1 MQQEHAFFWDENKQQ
16 PSADALPGEAPQ
28 ADAVRRDIALWL
40 GRMMLTLGM
49 PMGVSGYRYLLL
61 AILLAADAPDYL
73 RHMTRLLYPAVAE
86 RFGTTACAVER
97 AIRHAIEVCWQR
109 GRIED
114 FNATVGFRMVSQQ
127 ERPGNRELIA
137 LFAACVRSRRID

>member
-1 MQQEHAFFWDENKQQ
+1 MAGAHD
-16 PSADALPGEAPQ
+16 ADAGDADGRQRIPVSPACHSAGRGCAGLPAPHDEA
-28 ADAVRRDIALWL
+28 AVSRR
-40 GRMMLTLGM
+40 G
-49 PMGVSGYRYLLL
+49 
-61 AILLAADAPDYL
+61 
-73 RHMTRLLYPAVAE
+73 E

-114 FNATVGFRMVSQQ
+114 FNVTVGFRILSQQ